1 MVAAAQVLS
10 NSTGKSKADL
20 KDRSAHLIGSKTNSK
35 VDRPKA
41 RDTGQR
47 IEDRMKTKDKSRKWM
62 WWFLGVIG
70 AMQLYFVR
78 ELLAAFALFVLGFG
92 AIALVIG
99 ALYMIHTGWAVAV
112 ERLAES
118 KHPVVA
124 YTKRRVSSV
133 EDFARRGAVAAVAST
148 EELAKRALGRSAAAR

>member
-1 MVAAAQVLS
+1 
-10 NSTGKSKADL
+10 
-20 KDRSAHLIGSKTNSK
+20 
-35 VDRPKA
+35 
-41 RDTGQR
+41 
-47 IEDRMKTKDKSRKWM
+47 MKTKDKSRKWM

-78 ELLAAFALFVLGFG
+78 ELLAAFALFALGFA
-92 AIALVIG
+92 AIALLVG
-99 ALYMIHTGWAVAV
+99 ALYMLHSGWAVAV

-124 YTKRRVSSV
+124 YTKERVNSV
-133 EDFARRGAVAAVAST
+133 EAFARRGVVAAVAGG